1 MKATKF
7 ATLKN
12 ILGSLFVISMLF
24 IMNTVTAEAT
34 PAKVTGL
41 KQTNADETSV
51 DLEWNSILGND
62 ISYIVEYSQD
72 KVNWVSERA
81 YSNEEVIYGLTAGS
95 TYYVRIKAVSD
106 YYSSTA
112 SHGAY
117 SDIVEVV
124 TTPNVTNQTLTQT
137 NATSSSVTVSW
148 QSVPGATVY
157 DVYYHCYDVS
167 TEKIFVGT
175 TSSTSAQI
183 KNLPADT
190 YLSVYVYPKK
200 RAVSAPYFTTPAG
213 SANYIYLS
221 NILTT
226 PGKPTILITD
236 RDPRKK
242 IGSKKNSSYNTL
254 EVSYPYASNANG
266 YEVYIY
272 NSKGKKIKTTKNAK
286 TYSTSTVVKNV
297 KTTDTVYVQVRPY
310 TLINGSKK
318 YGDASNKVLSVGA
331 PTAKV
336 AKSGSGVKISWNK
349 VTGAKK
355 YEIYMSTTNK
365 NYKKIKTV
373 SSSKKSVV
381 ITKFKGKKLKKYQT
395 YYFYVKAVGKYGKKT
410 AKSDIF
416 YVNSFWLSTK
426 YIY

>member
-1 MKATKF
+1 MKETKF

-41 KQTNADETSV
+41 KQVDSGTTSV
-51 DLEWNSILGND
+51 SLQWNSILGSD
-62 ISYIVEYSQD
+62 ITYIMEYSQD

-81 YSNEEVIYGLTAGS
+81 YSNEDTIYSLNSGS
-95 TYYVRIKAVSD
+95 TYFVRVKAVSD

-112 SHGAY
+112 SDGAY

-124 TTPNVTNQTLTQT
+124 TAPKATNQKITQT
-137 NATSSSVTVSW
+137 NATSSSVTISW
-148 QSVPGATVY
+148 NSVPGATAY
-157 DVYYHCYDVS
+157 DVYYYCSSISSD
-167 TEKIFVGT
+167 EIFVGT
-175 TSSTSAQI
+175 TSSTSVQI
-183 KNLPADT
+183 KKLPADT
-190 YLSVYVYPKK
+190 SILIYVYPRKK
-200 RAVSAPYFTTPAG
+200 AATSPYYTTAA
-213 SANYIYLS
+213 SSSSYMYLS
-221 NILTT
+221 GVLTT
-226 PGKPTILITD
+226 PGKPEVVVTD

-242 IGSKKNSSYNTL
+242 IGTKKNSNYNTL
-254 EVSYPYASNANG
+254 EVSYSYASNADG
-266 YEVYIY
+266 YEVYVY
-272 NSKGKKIKTTKNAK
+272 NSKGKKIKTVKNTKA
-286 TYSTSTVVKNV
+286 YSTSSTVKGI
-297 KTTDTVYVQVRPY
+297 KTTDTVYVQVKPY

-318 YGDASNKVLSVGA
+318 YGDASSKILSVGA

-355 YEIYMSTTNK
+355 YEIYMSTSNK

-373 SSSKKSVV
+373 NANKKSVV
-381 ITKFKGKKLKKYQT
+381 ITKFKGKKLKNYQT

-410 AKSDIF
+410 AKSDTF
-416 YVNSFWLSTK
+416 YVNSFWFSKK
-426 YIY
+426 YVY

>member
-12 ILGSLFVISMLF
+12 ILGSLFIISMLF
-24 IMNTVTAEAT
+24 IMNTITTEAA
-34 PAKVTGL
+34 PARVTGL
-41 KQTNADETSV
+41 QQIDSGTTNVT
-51 DLEWNSILGND
+51 LQWNSVLGND
-62 ISYIVEYSQD
+62 ITYIVEFSQN
-72 KVNWVSERA
+72 KVNWETQRA
-81 YSNEEVIYGLTAGS
+81 TSNEADIYGLSAGS
-95 TYYVRIKAVSD
+95 TYFVRVKAISD
-106 YYSSTA
+106 SYYTNA
-112 SHGAY
+112 TDGAY
-117 SDIVEVV
+117 SDIIEVV
-124 TTPNVTNQTLTQT
+124 TNPDVTNQKITQT

-148 QSVPGATVY
+148 NSVPGASVY
-157 DVYYHCYDVS
+157 DVYYYCSSIS
-167 TEKIFVGT
+167 TEDIFVGT

-183 KNLPADT
+183 KKLPADT
-190 YLSVYVYPKK
+190 SVYVYVYPRRK
-200 RAVSAPYFTTPAG
+200 AVSSPYYTTLASSG
-213 SANYIYLS
+213 NYMYLS
-221 NILTT
+221 GVLTT
-226 PGKPTILITD
+226 PGKPQVVITD

-242 IGSKKNSSYNTL
+242 IGTKKNSNYNTL
-254 EVSYPYASNANG
+254 EVSYSYASNADG
-266 YEVYIY
+266 YEVYVY
-272 NSKGKKIKTTKNAK
+272 DSNGKKIKTVKNTKA
-286 TYSTSTVVKNV
+286 YSTSSIVKGV
-297 KTTDTVYVQVRPY
+297 KTTATVYVQVKPY

-318 YGDASNKVLSVGA
+318 YGDASSKILSVGA